1 MNETV
6 PGAEPDEREYYS
18 AVESEFIRRRGTP
31 FLLSPKDFQLIRQWR
46 RAGIPHED
54 VVAGIDEAFARRAQR
69 GALAKINSL
78 SYCEGAV
85 LEAWEARAR
94 ARVGKARPAEEGSID
109 PGQVLEEIRR
119 ELVLFRERDRRVVAA
134 ADRAL
139 ASLGRLARAS
149 RSAETIDAAL
159 ARIERRLLAEIKEA
173 IDPDEVER
181 IDEECRRL
189 LGAEADSMEEAAAR
203 RTLSAL
209 GRRKIRERFEVP
221 RLTLLR

>member
-1 MNETV
+1 MSETV
-6 PGAEPDEREYYS
+6 PGPEPGDPEYYS

-31 FLLSPKDFQLIRQWR
+31 FLLSPKDFQLIHQWR
-46 RAGIPHED
+46 KAGIPVED
-54 VVAGIDEAFARRAQR
+54 VVAGIGEAFDRRTQR
-69 GALAKINSL
+69 AALARVNSL

-85 LEAWEARAR
+85 LEIWESRAR
-94 ARVGKARPAEEGSID
+94 ARVGRARPADSASLD
-109 PGQVLEEIRR
+109 PGPVLEEIRQ
-119 ELVLFRERDRRVVAA
+119 EILLFREREPRMAPA

-139 ASLGRLARAS
+139 SSLERLKASD

-159 ARIERRLLAEIKEA
+159 ARIEKRLLAEIKEA
-173 IDPDEVER
+173 IDPDELER
-181 IDEECRRL
+181 IEEDSRCL

-209 GRRKIRERFEVP
+209 ARRKIRERFGVP